1 MADYDIIVV
10 GAGNAALAAAV
21 SARENGA
28 RVLVLE
34 KAPKNMRGGNTHW
47 SGGLFRFA
55 YGEPQ
60 NVKPLIPE
68 AEHQHENFYE
78 GIKPYSVEDF
88 HEDLMRVTN
97 GRTDPVLSRVIVENS
112 KDTVFWMGE
121 VGGIEME
128 PAISVAAVRKGNGFV
143 WLRGLVLRAVHE
155 GVGLSTSWFNTC
167 EKMGIEV
174 RYESAALSLVLNDG
188 GRVCGV
194 KVRDALGIRSISA
207 DAVILGCGGFEA
219 NAQMRTQHIG
229 PLLGEAKVRG
239 TPHNQGDGLRMAL
252 DIGAMPWGQ
261 WSGCHATPISADWGD
276 FAPRE
281 MTDRSNRLSYPYAV
295 MINRAGRRFVDE
307 GENTQ
312 LMTYAKFG
320 RAILA
325 QPGSKAY
332 QIFDSSV
339 VHLLEPRYSTS
350 KPISADSLP
359 ALIDQLDID
368 NKEQAKATLAQYNA
382 AARLLP
388 GQAVQLSGSVEKNNR
403 TETDE
408 GYESFN
414 LADAAGKKSASSVNS
429 VNSVNS
435 ASGSSSSS
443 IDFLKNFDPTRLDG
457 LATQGLDLNKTNW
470 ALPLVK
476 PPFVAYSATGGITF
490 TFGGLRIN
498 EQAEVIGTD
507 WRPIP
512 GLYACGEMVGGLYYD
527 NYPAG
532 TGLVSGATIGRIAGR
547 SAALRKPLLDQ
558 PSPGRA
564 APNGAT
570 SSGEVS
576 SAALM
581 PQHDSAPTAGRLEGW
596 VP

>member
-1 MADYDIIVV
+1 MADYDVVVV

-21 SARENGA
+21 SAREHGA
-28 RVLVLE
+28 SVLVID
-34 KAPKNMRGGNTHW
+34 KAPLDMRGGNTHW

-55 YGEPQ
+55 YGEPRS
-60 NVKPLIPE
+60 VAPLIPD
-68 AEHQHENFYE
+68 AEHRHENFYA
-78 GIKPYSVEDF
+78 GIKPYTPDDF

-97 GRTDPVLSRVIVENS
+97 GRTDPVLSRLIVEQS
-112 KDTVFWMGE
+112 KDTVFWMHD
-121 VGGIEME
+121 VGRVEME
-128 PAISVAAVRKGNGFV
+128 PAVSVAAVRKGNSLV
-143 WLRGLVLRAVHE
+143 WLRGLVVRATHE
-155 GVGLSTSWFNTC
+155 GVGLSACWFGTC
-167 EKMGIEV
+167 EAMGIEV
-174 RYESAALSLVLNDG
+174 RYETAALSLTVDEG

-194 KVRDALGIRSISA
+194 RVRDPQGIRTIGA
-207 DAVILGCGGFEA
+207 GAIVLGCGGFEA

-252 DIGAMPWGQ
+252 DSGAMPWGQ

-281 MTDRSNRLSYPYAV
+281 MTDRSNRLSYPYSV

-325 QPGSKAY
+325 QPGGKVY

-350 KPISADSLP
+350 KPIVGDTIE
-359 ALIDQLDID
+359 ALVAQLDID
-368 NKEQAKATLAQYNA
+368 DKAQATATIEAYNA
-382 AARLLP
+382 AARRLP
-388 GQAVQLSGSVEKNNR
+388 ERPSQGGGAAGRPAHGNG
-403 TETDE
+403 ETDE
-408 GYESFN
+408 GYEAAN
-414 LADAAGKKSASSVNS
+414 LAGGAGSRPGPADLSAS
-429 VNSVNS
+429 
-435 ASGSSSSS
+435 
-443 IDFLKNFDPTRLDG
+443 FDPTRLDG
-457 LATQGLDLNKTNW
+457 LATRGLDLNKSNW
-470 ALPLVK
+470 ALPLDK
-476 PPFVAYSATGGITF
+476 PPYVAYSATGGITF
-490 TFGGLRIN
+490 TFGGLRVN
-498 EQAEVIGTD
+498 EQTEVVGTD

-532 TGLVSGATIGRIAGR
+532 TGLVSGATLGRIAGR
-547 SAALRKPLLDQ
+547 NAATRKPLLDQ
-558 PSPGRA
+558 PSPGRGGVGVRPA
-564 APNGAT
+564 APPTKAQ
-570 SSGEVS
+570 
-576 SAALM
+576 
-581 PQHDSAPTAGRLEGW
+581 PQADAPSGRLEGW